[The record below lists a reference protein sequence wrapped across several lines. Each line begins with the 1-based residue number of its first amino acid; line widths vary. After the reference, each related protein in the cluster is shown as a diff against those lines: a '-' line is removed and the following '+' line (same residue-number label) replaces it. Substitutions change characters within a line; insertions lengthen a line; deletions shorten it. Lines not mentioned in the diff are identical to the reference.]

1 MNKSRFMTNFSTLDA
16 AILLLF
22 ALFHLG
28 DIKNLLMMF
37 VSGLQP
43 LWVGIAF
50 AYLLCPVAS
59 FFEQKLNKVKMIS
72 CAARP
77 LSVAITS
84 LAVLAFFSLLCAV
97 LLPQLISSISDLVP
111 KLPGMLEMQ
120 LARLQKFLVSNN
132 QYASTAADL
141 VESSENMLVTWIKTN
156 LLSTVYNLAS
166 SLMSVGSAI
175 INVLLAFIIMIYLLL
190 DRERYLNQ
198 CRKIF
203 HTFSR
208 NERVNDAVY
217 DTLRQANKMFGG
229 FISGKLID
237 SLIVGIIC
245 FVFMLLLGLE
255 YPLIISVIVGVTNI
269 IPMFGPFIGAVPSAF
284 LLLLVSPKQ
293 CIIFLIF
300 IIVLQQ
306 VDGNLI
312 GPRIMGDSIGL
323 PALYIT
329 IAILMFGSLFGFIGM
344 IIGVPTFATIYY
356 VIKRVS
362 EYMLRR
368 RGLPTETSAYGP
380 DFRAAVKSGSGSDAE
395 TDDDS
400 DDSDDSDE
408 DDE

>member
-1 MNKSRFMTNFSTLDA
+1 MNKSKFMTNFLSLAA

-22 ALFHLG
+22 ALFHIG
-28 DIKNLLMMF
+28 DIKNIVVMF

-50 AYLLCPVAS
+50 AYLLCPVAA
-59 FFEQKLNKVKMIS
+59 FFERNLGRLKKIS
-72 CAARP
+72 RFARP
-77 LSVAITS
+77 LSVLITS
-84 LAVLAFFSLLCAV
+84 IAVLAAFSLLCAV
-97 LLPQLISSISDLVP
+97 LLPQLITSISDLVP
-111 KLPGMLEMQ
+111 KLPGMLEIQ
-120 LARLQKFLVSNN
+120 LGRLQKFLVSNN
-132 QYASTAADL
+132 QFASAAADL
-141 VESSENMLVTWIKTN
+141 VESAENMLVTWIKTN

-175 INVLLAFIIMIYLLL
+175 INVMLAFIIMIYLLL
-190 DRERYLNQ
+190 DWERYMNQ

-245 FVFMLLLGLE
+245 FVFMLILGLD
-255 YPLIISVIVGVTNI
+255 YPLIISVIIGVTNI
-269 IPMFGPFIGAVPSAF
+269 IPMFGPFIGAIPSAF

-300 IIVLQQ
+300 IIILQQ
-306 VDGNLI
+306 IDGNVI
-312 GPRIMGDSIGL
+312 GPRVMGDSIGL

-344 IIGVPTFATIYY
+344 IIGVPTFATLYY
-356 VIKRVS
+356 VVKRIS
-362 EYMLRR
+362 EYFLRK

-380 DFRAAVKSGSGSDAE
+380 EFRADVKSGNGDGTTAE
-395 TDDDS
+395 
-400 DDSDDSDE
+400 E
-408 DDE
+408 

>member
-1 MNKSRFMTNFSTLDA
+1 MNKSKFMTNFLSLAA

-22 ALFHLG
+22 ALFHIG
-28 DIKNLLMMF
+28 QIAGAVRMF

-59 FFEQKLNKVKMIS
+59 FFEGKLKKLKKIS
-72 CAARP
+72 GIARP
-77 LSVAITS
+77 LSVVITS
-84 LAVLAFFSLLCAV
+84 LAVLAAFALLCAV

-111 KLPGMLEMQ
+111 KLPGMLETQ
-120 LARLQKFLVSNN
+120 LTRLQKFLVSNN
-132 QYASTAADL
+132 QFAATTADL
-141 VESSENMLVTWIKTN
+141 VESAENMLVTWIKTN

-175 INVLLAFIIMIYLLL
+175 VNVILAFIIMIYLLL

-203 HTFSR
+203 HTVSR

-237 SLIVGIIC
+237 SLIVGVIC
-245 FVFMLLLGLE
+245 FVFMLILGMD

-269 IPMFGPFIGAVPSAF
+269 IPMFGPFIGAIPSAF

-306 VDGNLI
+306 VDGNII

-362 EYMLRR
+362 EYFLRK

-380 DFRAAVKSGSGSDAE
+380 NFRISVKSKDIHNECGG
-395 TDDDS
+395 DDG
-400 DDSDDSDE
+400 E

>member
-1 MNKSRFMTNFSTLDA
+1 MNKSKFMTNFLSLAA

-22 ALFHLG
+22 GLFHIE
-28 DIKNLLMMF
+28 DIKNIIMMF

-50 AYLLCPVAS
+50 AYLLCPVAA
-59 FFEQKLNKVKMIS
+59 FFEEKLKKVKKIS
-72 CAARP
+72 RVARP
-77 LSVAITS
+77 LSVLITS
-84 LAVLAFFSLLCAV
+84 IAVIAAFSLLLAV
-97 LLPQLISSISDLVP
+97 LLPQLITSISDLVP
-111 KLPGMLEMQ
+111 KLPSMLETQ
-120 LARLQKFLVSNN
+120 LARAQRFLISNN
-132 QYASTAADL
+132 QFASATAEL
-141 VESSENMLVTWIKTN
+141 VESAENMLVTWIKTN

-217 DTLRQANKMFGG
+217 DTLHQANKMFGG

-245 FVFMLLLGLE
+245 FVFMLLFRMD

-284 LLLLVSPKQ
+284 LLLLVDPKQ

-300 IIVLQQ
+300 IIILQQ

-344 IIGVPTFATIYY
+344 IIGVPTFATLYY
-356 VIKRVS
+356 VVKRVS
-362 EYMLRR
+362 EYFLRK

-380 DFRAAVKSGSGSDAE
+380 EFRASLKSPGEPEESYKE
-395 TDDDS
+395 DDD
-400 DDSDDSDE
+400 DE
-408 DDE
+408 E

>member
-1 MNKSRFMTNFSTLDA
+1 MNKSKFMTNFLSLAA

-22 ALFHLG
+22 ALFHIG
-28 DIKNLLMMF
+28 DIKNIVVMF

-50 AYLLCPVAS
+50 AYLLCPVAA
-59 FFEQKLNKVKMIS
+59 FFERNLGRLKKIS
-72 CAARP
+72 RFARP
-77 LSVAITS
+77 LSVLITS
-84 LAVLAFFSLLCAV
+84 IAVLAAFSLLCAV
-97 LLPQLISSISDLVP
+97 LLPQLITSISDLVP
-111 KLPGMLEMQ
+111 KLPGMLEIQ
-120 LARLQKFLVSNN
+120 LGRLQKFLVSNN
-132 QYASTAADL
+132 QFASAAADL
-141 VESSENMLVTWIKTN
+141 VESAENMLVTWIKTN

-175 INVLLAFIIMIYLLL
+175 INVMLAFIIMIYLLL
-190 DRERYLNQ
+190 DRERYMNQ

-245 FVFMLLLGLE
+245 FVFMLILGLD
-255 YPLIISVIVGVTNI
+255 YPLIISVIIGVTNI
-269 IPMFGPFIGAVPSAF
+269 IPMFGPFIGAIPSAF

-300 IIVLQQ
+300 IIILQQ
-306 VDGNLI
+306 VDGNVI
-312 GPRIMGDSIGL
+312 GPRVMGDSIGL

-344 IIGVPTFATIYY
+344 IIGVPTFATLYY
-356 VIKRVS
+356 VVKRIS
-362 EYMLRR
+362 EYFLRK

-380 DFRAAVKSGSGSDAE
+380 GFRADVKSGNGDGTTAE
-395 TDDDS
+395 
-400 DDSDDSDE
+400 E
-408 DDE
+408 

>member
-1 MNKSRFMTNFSTLDA
+1 MNKSKFMTNFLSLAA

-22 ALFHLG
+22 ALFHIG
-28 DIKNLLMMF
+28 DIKNIVVMF

-50 AYLLCPVAS
+50 AYLLCPVAA
-59 FFEQKLNKVKMIS
+59 FFERNLGRLKKIS
-72 CAARP
+72 RFARP
-77 LSVAITS
+77 LSVLITS
-84 LAVLAFFSLLCAV
+84 IAVLAAFSLLCAV
-97 LLPQLISSISDLVP
+97 LLPQLITSISDLVP
-111 KLPGMLEMQ
+111 KLPGMLEIQ
-120 LARLQKFLVSNN
+120 LGRLQKFLVSNN
-132 QYASTAADL
+132 QFASAAADL
-141 VESSENMLVTWIKTN
+141 VESAENMLVTWIKTN

-175 INVLLAFIIMIYLLL
+175 INVMLAFIIMIYLLL
-190 DRERYLNQ
+190 DRERYMNQ

-245 FVFMLLLGLE
+245 FVFMLILGLD
-255 YPLIISVIVGVTNI
+255 YPLIISVIIGVTNI
-269 IPMFGPFIGAVPSAF
+269 IPMFGPFIGAIPSAF

-300 IIVLQQ
+300 IIILQQ
-306 VDGNLI
+306 IDGNVI
-312 GPRIMGDSIGL
+312 GPRVMGDSIGL

-344 IIGVPTFATIYY
+344 IIGVPTFATLYY
-356 VIKRVS
+356 VVKRIS
-362 EYMLRR
+362 EYFLRK

-380 DFRAAVKSGSGSDAE
+380 EFRADVKSGNGDGTTAE
-395 TDDDS
+395 
-400 DDSDDSDE
+400 E
-408 DDE
+408 

>member
-1 MNKSRFMTNFSTLDA
+1 MNKSRFMTNFSTLAA